1 MPTRTDIIRSKC
13 IADTLWATRYFFYA
27 ENARRFN
34 VGEHHK
40 RIAAAL
46 DRVFSGECTR
56 LIINCPPRYSKT
68 EMLKAFVKKGLAINP
83 ASKYIMLSYS
93 ANLALDNSERI
104 KDAVASEWYQELFPW
119 VHIKRDSHAK
129 QKWYTTDGGGVYAAS
144 SDGQVTGFGAGLVR
158 EETPDDLM
166 PTPQL
171 PTLNSPLPSTLNAQ
185 HSTEDQLSTLNRAKP
200 AQRSTNPWGGA
211 IIIDDP
217 LKPLDASSPVR
228 RQKVNDQFENTI
240 RSRVNDRSTP
250 IIIIM
255 QRLHKQDLCGYLL
268 DLEPTEWEV
277 LSLPALSVDSEGRET
292 ALYPFK
298 HTVAEL
304 HKIKAANRFTFET
317 QYQQNPQAINERL
330 WLFAFDRAKHTAH
343 VAYDPATPLVLSFD
357 FNRNPMT
364 CTLFQHINGQA
375 RGIDCIRLENATTR
389 MVCEEIDRRYGQY
402 HPFYLVTGDCAGR
415 NATTL
420 SLLNNYDVVKAY
432 FGLSRSQMQYS
443 GANPRLADS
452 RYFINSLFEQYD
464 IVFDAER
471 CQPAIFDF
479 ENVLSDD
486 ENRPVKTTR
495 DNIAQQADF
504 LDNVRYYFHRY
515 YKQLQPTY

>member
-1 MPTRTDIIRSKC
+1 MTKNQAIRHC
-13 IADTLWATRYFFYA
+13 ITTDTLFATRYFFYA

-46 DRVFSGECTR
+46 DRVFSGQCTR

-104 KDAVASEWYQELFPW
+104 KDAVASEWYSDIFPW
-119 VHIKRDSHAK
+119 VQIKRDSRSK
-129 QKWYTTDGGGVYAAS
+129 QKWYTTAGGGIYATS
-144 SDGQVTGFGAGLVR
+144 SDGQVTGFGAGLVK
-158 EETPDDLM
+158 EEPAGDF
-166 PTPQL
+166 
-171 PTLNSPLPSTLNAQ
+171 
-185 HSTEDQLSTLNRAKP
+185 EDIDTAN
-200 AQRSTNPWGGA
+200 NVWGGA

-217 LKPLDASSPVR
+217 LKPLDASSPVK

-268 DLEPTEWEV
+268 DLEPDEWEV

-298 HTVAEL
+298 HTVEEL
-304 HKIKAANRFTFET
+304 HKIQAANRFTFET
-317 QYQQNPQAINERL
+317 QYQQNPQAINEKL
-330 WLFAFDRAKHTAH
+330 WLFAFDRRKHTGH
-343 VAYDPATPLVLSFD
+343 VEYDPTAPLVMSWD

-375 RGIDCIRLENATTR
+375 RGIDCIRIENATTR
-389 MVCEEIDRRYGQY
+389 MVCQEIDRKYPGA
-402 HPFYLVTGDCAGR
+402 FFLVTGDVAGK

-432 FGLSRSQMQYS
+432 FNLSRSQMQYS
-443 GANPRLADS
+443 GSNPRLADS

-464 IVFDAER
+464 IVFDSER
-471 CQPAIFDF
+471 CKPAIFDF
-479 ENVLSDD
+479 ENVMADD
-486 ENRPVKTTR
+486 ENKPIKTTR
-495 DNIAQQADF
+495 DNVAQQADF
-504 LDNVRYYFHRY
+504 LDNVRYYFHRF
-515 YKQLQPTY
+515 YKELTPTY

>member
-1 MPTRTDIIRSKC
+1 MPTHHEVIAAKC

-27 ENARRFN
+27 QEHRRFN

-46 DRVFSGECTR
+46 DRVFRGETTR

-104 KDAVASEWYQELFPW
+104 KDSVASDWYRELFPW
-119 VHIKRDSHAK
+119 VEIKRDSHSK
-129 QKWYTTDGGGVYAAS
+129 QKWYTTAGGGIYATS
-144 SDGQVTGFGAGLVR
+144 SDGQVTGFGAGLVK
-158 EETPDDLM
+158 EEGAEDFDIT
-166 PTPQL
+166 T
-171 PTLNSPLPSTLNAQ
+171 NAG
-185 HSTEDQLSTLNRAKP
+185 A
-200 AQRSTNPWGGA
+200 WGGA

-217 LKPLDASSPVR
+217 LKPLDSTSPVR

-268 DLEPTEWEV
+268 DLEPQEWEV
-277 LSLPALSVDSEGRET
+277 LSLPALSVDSDGNEV

-298 HTVAEL
+298 HTVSEL
-304 HKIKAANRFTFET
+304 HKIRSANRFTFET
-317 QYQQNPQAINERL
+317 QYQQNPQAINEKL
-330 WLFAFDRAKHTAH
+330 WLFAFDRAKHTGR
-343 VAYDPATPLVLSFD
+343 VEYDPNYPLVMSWD

-364 CTLFQHINGQA
+364 CTLFQHVNGQA
-375 RGIDCIRLENATTR
+375 RGIECIRIENATTR
-389 MVCEEIDRRYGQY
+389 MVCQEIDRKY
-402 HPFYLVTGDCAGR
+402 HGAFFLVTGDVAGK

-432 FGLSRSQMQYS
+432 FGLSKSQMQYS
-443 GANPRLADS
+443 GSNPRLADS

-464 IVFDAER
+464 IVFDSER
-471 CQPAIFDF
+471 CKPAIFDF
-479 ENVLSDD
+479 ENVLADE

-495 DNIAQQADF
+495 DNVAQQADF
-504 LDNVRYYFHRY
+504 LDNTRYYFHRF
-515 YKQLQPTY
+515 YKELQPNY

>member
-1 MPTRTDIIRSKC
+1 MTKNQAIRHCIMTDM
-13 IADTLWATRYFFYA
+13 LFATRYFFYA

-46 DRVFSGECTR
+46 DRVFSGQCTR

-104 KDAVASEWYQELFPW
+104 KDAVASEWYSDIFPW
-119 VHIKRDSHAK
+119 VQIKRDSRSK
-129 QKWYTTDGGGVYAAS
+129 QKWYTTAGGGIYATS
-144 SDGQVTGFGAGLVR
+144 SDGQVTGFGAGLVK
-158 EETPDDLM
+158 EEPAGDF
-166 PTPQL
+166 
-171 PTLNSPLPSTLNAQ
+171 
-185 HSTEDQLSTLNRAKP
+185 EDIDTAN
-200 AQRSTNPWGGA
+200 NVWGGA

-217 LKPLDASSPVR
+217 LKPLDASSPVK

-268 DLEPTEWEV
+268 DLEPDEWEV

-298 HTVAEL
+298 HTVEEL
-304 HKIKAANRFTFET
+304 HKIQAANRFTFET
-317 QYQQNPQAINERL
+317 QYQQNPQAINEKL
-330 WLFAFDRAKHTAH
+330 WLFAFDRRKHTGH
-343 VAYDPATPLVLSFD
+343 VEYDPTAPLVMSWD

-375 RGIDCIRLENATTR
+375 RGIDCIRIENATTR
-389 MVCEEIDRRYGQY
+389 MVCQEIDRKYPGA
-402 HPFYLVTGDCAGR
+402 FFLVTGDVAGK

-432 FGLSRSQMQYS
+432 FNLSRSQMQYS
-443 GANPRLADS
+443 GSNPRLADS

-464 IVFDAER
+464 IVFDSER
-471 CQPAIFDF
+471 CKPAIFDF
-479 ENVLSDD
+479 ENVMADD
-486 ENRPVKTTR
+486 ENKPIKTTR
-495 DNIAQQADF
+495 DNVAQQADF
-504 LDNVRYYFHRY
+504 LDNVRYYFHRF
-515 YKQLQPTY
+515 YKELTPTY

>member
-1 MPTRTDIIRSKC
+1 MPTKQEVIRNMC
-13 IADTLWATRYFFYA
+13 IADTLFATRYFFYA
-27 ENARRFN
+27 ENHRRFN
-34 VGEHHK
+34 VGEHHR

-46 DRVFSGECTR
+46 DRVFSGQCTR

-104 KDAVASEWYQELFPW
+104 KDAVASEWYTDLFPW
-119 VHIKRDSHAK
+119 VKIKQDSHSK
-129 QKWYTTDGGGVYAAS
+129 QKWYTTAGGGIYATS

-158 EETPDDLM
+158 EDTD
-166 PTPQL
+166 Q
-171 PTLNSPLPSTLNAQ
+171 PSLTDNATKQ
-185 HSTEDQLSTLNRAKP
+185 TSSRDEADIKHSQ
-200 AQRSTNPWGGA
+200 WGGA

-217 LKPLDASSPVR
+217 LKPLDANSPVR

-268 DLEPTEWEV
+268 DLEHNEWEV
-277 LSLPALSVDSEGRET
+277 LSLPALSIDSEGHEV

-298 HTVAEL
+298 HTVEEL
-304 HKIKAANRFTFET
+304 HKIQAANRFTFET

-330 WLFAFDRAKHTAH
+330 WLFAFDRRKHTGH
-343 VAYDPATPLVLSFD
+343 VEYDPTAPLVMSWD

-389 MVCEEIDRRYGQY
+389 MVCQEIDHKYPGA
-402 HPFYLVTGDCAGR
+402 FFLVTGDVAGK

-432 FGLSRSQMQYS
+432 FNLSKAQMQYS
-443 GANPRLADS
+443 GSNPRLADS

-464 IVFDAER
+464 IVFDIDR

-479 ENVLSDD
+479 ENVIADE

-504 LDNVRYYFHRY
+504 LDNVRYYFHRF
-515 YKQLQPTY
+515 YKELQPTY

>member
-1 MPTRTDIIRSKC
+1 MATPQDIIRAKC
-13 IADTLWATRYFFYA
+13 ISDTLFATRYFFKA
-27 ENARRFN
+27 ENGRKFN
-34 VGEHHK
+34 VGEHHR
-40 RIAAAL
+40 RIADKL
-46 DRVFSGECTR
+46 DNVFAGKTKR

-104 KDAVASEWYQELFPW
+104 KDAVSSDWYRDLFPW
-119 VHIKRDSHAK
+119 VVIKKDSHAK
-129 QKWYTTDGGGVYAAS
+129 QKWYTTDGGGVYATS
-144 SDGQVTGFGAGLVR
+144 SDGQVTGFGAGIVK
-158 EETPDDLM
+158 EESEEFDI
-166 PTPQL
+166 
-171 PTLNSPLPSTLNAQ
+171 SSTDG
-185 HSTEDQLSTLNRAKP
+185 T
-200 AQRSTNPWGGA
+200 WGGA

-217 LKPLDASSPVR
+217 LKPLDAASPVK

-268 DLEPTEWEV
+268 ETERNEWDV
-277 LSLPALSVDSEGRET
+277 LSLPALSVDSDTGEEV

-298 HTVAEL
+298 HTVEEL

-317 QYQQNPQAINERL
+317 QYQQNPQAINEKL
-330 WLFAFDRAKHTAH
+330 WLFAFDREKHTGH
-343 VAYDPATPLVLSFD
+343 VEYDENAPLVMSWD

-364 CTLFQHINGQA
+364 CTLFQHIDGQA
-375 RGIDCIRLENATTR
+375 RGIDCIRIENATTR
-389 MVCEEIDRRYGQY
+389 MVCEEIDRRYGKY
-402 HPFYLVTGDCAGR
+402 NPFYLVTGDCAGK

-432 FGLSRSQMQYS
+432 FGLSKSQMQYS
-443 GANPRLADS
+443 GSNPRLADS

-464 IVFDAER
+464 IVFDSER
-471 CQPAIFDF
+471 CKPAIFDF
-479 ENVLSDD
+479 ENVLSDE
-486 ENRPVKTTR
+486 ENRPMKMSR

-504 LDNVRYYFHRY
+504 LDNVRYYFHRF
-515 YKQLQPTY
+515 YKELQPKY

>member
-1 MPTRTDIIRSKC
+1 MTKNQAIRHC
-13 IADTLWATRYFFYA
+13 IMSDTLFATRYFFYA

-46 DRVFSGECTR
+46 DRVFSGQCTR

-104 KDAVASEWYQELFPW
+104 KDAVASEWYSDIFPW
-119 VHIKRDSHAK
+119 VQIKRDSRSK
-129 QKWYTTDGGGVYAAS
+129 QKWYTTAGGGIYATS
-144 SDGQVTGFGAGLVR
+144 SDGQVTGFGAGLVK
-158 EETPDDLM
+158 EEPAGDF
-166 PTPQL
+166 
-171 PTLNSPLPSTLNAQ
+171 
-185 HSTEDQLSTLNRAKP
+185 EDIDTAN
-200 AQRSTNPWGGA
+200 NVWGGA

-217 LKPLDASSPVR
+217 LKPLDASSPVK

-268 DLEPTEWEV
+268 DLEPDEWEV
-277 LSLPALSVDSEGRET
+277 LSLPALSVDSEGREI

-298 HTVAEL
+298 HTVEEL
-304 HKIKAANRFTFET
+304 HKIQAANRFTFET
-317 QYQQNPQAINERL
+317 QYQQNPQAINEKL
-330 WLFAFDRAKHTAH
+330 WLFAFDRRKHTGH
-343 VAYDPATPLVLSFD
+343 VEYDPTSPLVMSWD

-375 RGIDCIRLENATTR
+375 RGIDCIRIENATTR
-389 MVCEEIDRRYGQY
+389 MVCQEIDRKYPGA
-402 HPFYLVTGDCAGR
+402 FFLVTGDVAGK

-432 FGLSRSQMQYS
+432 FNLSRSQMQYS
-443 GANPRLADS
+443 GSNPRLADS

-464 IVFDAER
+464 IVFDIDR

-479 ENVLSDD
+479 ENVIADE

-495 DNIAQQADF
+495 DNVAQQADF
-504 LDNVRYYFHRY
+504 LDNVRYYFHRF
-515 YKQLQPTY
+515 YKELQPTY

>member
-1 MPTRTDIIRSKC
+1 MS
-13 IADTLWATRYFFYA
+13 DTLFATRYFFYA

-46 DRVFSGECTR
+46 DRVFSGQCTR

-104 KDAVASEWYQELFPW
+104 KDAVASEWYSDIFPW
-119 VHIKRDSHAK
+119 VQIKRDSRSK
-129 QKWYTTDGGGVYAAS
+129 QKWYTTAGGGIYATS
-144 SDGQVTGFGAGLVR
+144 SDGQVTGFGAGLVK
-158 EETPDDLM
+158 EEPAGDF
-166 PTPQL
+166 
-171 PTLNSPLPSTLNAQ
+171 
-185 HSTEDQLSTLNRAKP
+185 EDIDTAN
-200 AQRSTNPWGGA
+200 NVWGGA

-217 LKPLDASSPVR
+217 LKPLDASSPVK

-268 DLEPTEWEV
+268 DLEPDEWEV

-298 HTVAEL
+298 HTVEEL
-304 HKIKAANRFTFET
+304 HKIQAANRFTFET
-317 QYQQNPQAINERL
+317 QYQQNPQSINEKL
-330 WLFAFDRAKHTAH
+330 WLFAFDRRKHTGH
-343 VAYDPATPLVLSFD
+343 VEYDPTAPLVMSWD

-364 CTLFQHINGQA
+364 CTLFQHVNGQA
-375 RGIDCIRLENATTR
+375 RGIDCIRIENATTR
-389 MVCEEIDRRYGQY
+389 MVCQEIDRKYPGA
-402 HPFYLVTGDCAGR
+402 FFLVTGDVAGK

-432 FGLSRSQMQYS
+432 FNLSRSQMQYS
-443 GANPRLADS
+443 GSNPRLADS

-464 IVFDAER
+464 IVFDSER
-471 CQPAIFDF
+471 CKPAIFDF
-479 ENVLSDD
+479 ENVMADD
-486 ENRPVKTTR
+486 ENKPIKTTR
-495 DNIAQQADF
+495 DNVAQQADF
-504 LDNVRYYFHRY
+504 LDNVRYYFHRF
-515 YKQLQPTY
+515 YKELQPTY

>member
-1 MPTRTDIIRSKC
+1 MTKQQAIRRMI

-27 ENARRFN
+27 ENGRKFN

-40 RIAAAL
+40 KIAEKL
-46 DRVFSGECTR
+46 DRVFRGECTR

-104 KDAVASEWYQELFPW
+104 KDAVASDWYRDLFPW
-119 VHIKRDSHAK
+119 VQIKKDSHSK
-129 QKWYTTDGGGVYAAS
+129 QKWYTTQGGGIYATS
-144 SDGQVTGFGAGLVR
+144 SDGQVTGFGAGLVKEDK
-158 EETPDDLM
+158 EETFEIK
-166 PTPQL
+166 
-171 PTLNSPLPSTLNAQ
+171 S
-185 HSTEDQLSTLNRAKP
+185 EDGQ
-200 AQRSTNPWGGA
+200 WGGA

-217 LKPLDASSPVR
+217 LKPLDASSPVK

-268 DLEPTEWEV
+268 DLEPDEWEV
-277 LSLPALSVDSEGRET
+277 LSLPALSVDENGNEV

-298 HTVAEL
+298 HTVEEL
-304 HKIKAANRFTFET
+304 HKIRAANRFTFET
-317 QYQQNPQAINERL
+317 QYQQNPKALNEKL
-330 WLFAFDRAKHTAH
+330 WLFAFDRDKHTGH
-343 VAYDPATPLVLSFD
+343 VEYDPNYPLVMSWD

-364 CTLFQHINGQA
+364 CTLFQHVNGQV
-375 RGIDCIRLENATTR
+375 RGIECFRLENATTR
-389 MVCEEIDRRYGQY
+389 MVCQAIAAKY
-402 HPFYLVTGDCAGR
+402 PNAFWLVTGDVAGK

-420 SLLNNYDVVKAY
+420 SLLNNFDVVKNY
-432 FGLSRSQMQYS
+432 FGLTKSQMQYS
-443 GANPRLADS
+443 GTNPRLADS
-452 RYFINSLFEQYD
+452 RYFINALFEQYD
-464 IVFDAER
+464 IVYDIDR
-471 CQPAIFDF
+471 CKPAIFDF
-479 ENVLSDD
+479 ENVLADD
-486 ENRPVKTTR
+486 ENKPVKTNR

-504 LDNVRYYFHRY
+504 LDNNRYYYHRY
-515 YKQLQPTY
+515 FKELQPIY

>member
-1 MPTRTDIIRSKC
+1 MPTQEDIIRNKC

-27 ENARRFN
+27 QEGRRFN
-34 VGEHHK
+34 VGEHHR
-40 RIAAAL
+40 RIAEAL

-104 KDAVASEWYQELFPW
+104 KDSVASEWYQSLFPW
-119 VHIKRDSHAK
+119 VKIKRDSHSK
-129 QKWYTTDGGGVYAAS
+129 QKWYTTAGGGIYATS
-144 SDGQVTGFGAGLVR
+144 SDGQVTGFGAGIVK
-158 EETPDDLM
+158 EESSDDLM
-166 PTPQL
+166 P
-171 PTLNSPLPSTLNAQ
+171 NGDNAQ
-185 HSTEDQLSTLNRAKP
+185 ST
-200 AQRSTNPWGGA
+200 WGGA

-228 RQKVNDQFENTI
+228 RKKVNDQFENTI

-268 DLEPTEWEV
+268 NLEPDEWQV
-277 LSLPALSVDSEGRET
+277 LSLPALSVDSEGREV

-298 HTVAEL
+298 HTVEEL
-304 HKIKAANRFTFET
+304 HKIRMANRFTFET
-317 QYQQNPQAINERL
+317 QYQQNPQAINEKL
-330 WLFAFDRAKHTAH
+330 WLFAFNREKHTGH
-343 VAYDPATPLVLSFD
+343 VAYDPDAPLVMSFD

-364 CTLFQHINGQA
+364 CTLFQHVNGQA

-389 MVCEEIDRRYGQY
+389 MVCEEIDKRYGQY

-443 GANPRLADS
+443 GTNPRLADS

-471 CQPAIFDF
+471 CKPAIFDF
-479 ENVLSDD
+479 ENVLADE
-486 ENRPVKTTR
+486 ENRPVKTAR
-495 DNIAQQADF
+495 ENIAQQADF

-515 YKQLQPTY
+515 YKELQQIQ

>member
-1 MPTRTDIIRSKC
+1 MPTRQEIIRSKC

-46 DRVFSGECTR
+46 DRVFSGQCTR

-104 KDAVASEWYQELFPW
+104 KDAVASEWYTDIFPW
-119 VHIKRDSHAK
+119 VQIKRDSRSK
-129 QKWYTTDGGGVYAAS
+129 QKWYTTAGGGIYATS
-144 SDGQVTGFGAGLVR
+144 SDGQVTGFGAGLVK
-158 EETPDDLM
+158 EEGAGDF
-166 PTPQL
+166 
-171 PTLNSPLPSTLNAQ
+171 
-185 HSTEDQLSTLNRAKP
+185 EDIDTAN
-200 AQRSTNPWGGA
+200 NVWGGA

-217 LKPLDASSPVR
+217 LKPLDASSPVK

-268 DLEPTEWEV
+268 DLEPDEWEV

-298 HTVAEL
+298 HTVEEL
-304 HKIKAANRFTFET
+304 HKIQAANRFTFET
-317 QYQQNPQAINERL
+317 QYQQNPQAINEKL
-330 WLFAFDRAKHTAH
+330 WLFAFDRRKHTGH
-343 VAYDPATPLVLSFD
+343 VEYDPTAPLVMSWD

-375 RGIDCIRLENATTR
+375 RGIDCIRIENATTR
-389 MVCEEIDRRYGQY
+389 MVCQEIDRKYPGA
-402 HPFYLVTGDCAGR
+402 FFLVTGDVAGK

-432 FGLSRSQMQYS
+432 FNLSRSQMQYS
-443 GANPRLADS
+443 GSNPRLADS

-464 IVFDAER
+464 IVFDSER
-471 CQPAIFDF
+471 CKPAIFDF
-479 ENVLSDD
+479 ENVMADD
-486 ENRPVKTTR
+486 ENKPIKTTR
-495 DNIAQQADF
+495 DNVAQQADF
-504 LDNVRYYFHRY
+504 LDNVRYYFHRF
-515 YKQLQPTY
+515 YKELQPTY

>member
-1 MPTRTDIIRSKC
+1 MTKNQAIRHC
-13 IADTLWATRYFFYA
+13 IMSDTLFATRYFFYA

-46 DRVFSGECTR
+46 DRVFSGQCTR

-104 KDAVASEWYQELFPW
+104 KDAVASEWYSDIFPW
-119 VHIKRDSHAK
+119 VQIKRDSRSK
-129 QKWYTTDGGGVYAAS
+129 QKWYTTAGGGIYATS
-144 SDGQVTGFGAGLVR
+144 SDGQVTGFGAGLVK
-158 EETPDDLM
+158 EEPAGDF
-166 PTPQL
+166 
-171 PTLNSPLPSTLNAQ
+171 
-185 HSTEDQLSTLNRAKP
+185 EDIDTAN
-200 AQRSTNPWGGA
+200 NVWGGA

-217 LKPLDASSPVR
+217 LKPLDASSPVK

-268 DLEPTEWEV
+268 DLEPDEWEV

-298 HTVAEL
+298 HTVEEL
-304 HKIKAANRFTFET
+304 HKIQAANRFTFET

-330 WLFAFDRAKHTAH
+330 WLFAFDRRKHTGH
-343 VAYDPATPLVLSFD
+343 VEYDPTAPLVMSWD

-364 CTLFQHINGQA
+364 CTLFQHVNGQA
-375 RGIDCIRLENATTR
+375 RGIDCIRIENATTR
-389 MVCEEIDRRYGQY
+389 MVCQEIDRKYPGA
-402 HPFYLVTGDCAGR
+402 FFLVTGDVAGK

-432 FGLSRSQMQYS
+432 FNLSRSQMQYS
-443 GANPRLADS
+443 GSNPRLADS

-464 IVFDAER
+464 IVFDSER
-471 CQPAIFDF
+471 CKPAIFDF
-479 ENVLSDD
+479 ENVMADD
-486 ENRPVKTTR
+486 ENKPVKTTR
-495 DNIAQQADF
+495 DNVAQQADF
-504 LDNVRYYFHRY
+504 LDNVRYYFHRF
-515 YKQLQPTY
+515 YKELQPTY

>member
-1 MPTRTDIIRSKC
+1 MPTRQEIIRSKC

-46 DRVFSGECTR
+46 DRVFSGQCTR

-104 KDAVASEWYQELFPW
+104 KDAVASEWYSDIFPW
-119 VHIKRDSHAK
+119 VQIKRDSRSK
-129 QKWYTTDGGGVYAAS
+129 QKWYTTAGGGIYATS
-144 SDGQVTGFGAGLVR
+144 SDGQVTGFGAGLVK
-158 EETPDDLM
+158 EEGAEDFDIE
-166 PTPQL
+166 
-171 PTLNSPLPSTLNAQ
+171 SNAG
-185 HSTEDQLSTLNRAKP
+185 A
-200 AQRSTNPWGGA
+200 WGGA

-217 LKPLDASSPVR
+217 LKPLDASSPVK

-268 DLEPTEWEV
+268 DLEPDEWEV

-298 HTVAEL
+298 HTVEEL
-304 HKIKAANRFTFET
+304 HKIQAANRFTFET
-317 QYQQNPQAINERL
+317 QYQQNPQAINEKL
-330 WLFAFDRAKHTAH
+330 WLFAFDRRKHTGH
-343 VAYDPATPLVLSFD
+343 VEYDPTSPLVMSWD

-375 RGIDCIRLENATTR
+375 RGIDCIRIENATTR
-389 MVCEEIDRRYGQY
+389 MVCQEIDHKYPGA
-402 HPFYLVTGDCAGR
+402 FFLVTGDVAGK

-432 FGLSRSQMQYS
+432 FNLSRSQMQYS
-443 GANPRLADS
+443 GSNPRLADS

-464 IVFDAER
+464 IVFDSER
-471 CQPAIFDF
+471 CKPAIFDF
-479 ENVLSDD
+479 ENVMADD
-486 ENRPVKTTR
+486 ENKPIKTTR
-495 DNIAQQADF
+495 DNVAQQADF
-504 LDNVRYYFHRY
+504 LDNVRYYFHRF
-515 YKQLQPTY
+515 YKELTPTY

>member
-1 MPTRTDIIRSKC
+1 MTKNQAIRHC
-13 IADTLWATRYFFYA
+13 IMTDTLFATRYFFYA

-46 DRVFSGECTR
+46 DRVFSGQCTR

-104 KDAVASEWYQELFPW
+104 KDAVASEWYSDIFPW
-119 VHIKRDSHAK
+119 VQIKRDSRSK
-129 QKWYTTDGGGVYAAS
+129 QKWYTTAGGGIYATS
-144 SDGQVTGFGAGLVR
+144 SDGQVTGFGAGLVK
-158 EETPDDLM
+158 EEPAGDF
-166 PTPQL
+166 
-171 PTLNSPLPSTLNAQ
+171 
-185 HSTEDQLSTLNRAKP
+185 EDIDTAN
-200 AQRSTNPWGGA
+200 NVWGGA

-217 LKPLDASSPVR
+217 LKPLDASSPVK

-268 DLEPTEWEV
+268 DLEPDEWEV

-298 HTVAEL
+298 HTVEEL
-304 HKIKAANRFTFET
+304 HKIQAANRFTFET
-317 QYQQNPQAINERL
+317 QYQQNPQAINEKL
-330 WLFAFDRAKHTAH
+330 WLFAFDRRKHTGH
-343 VAYDPATPLVLSFD
+343 VEYDPTAPLVMSWD

-375 RGIDCIRLENATTR
+375 RGIDCIRIENATTR
-389 MVCEEIDRRYGQY
+389 MVCQEIDRKYPGA
-402 HPFYLVTGDCAGR
+402 FFLVTGDVAGK

-432 FGLSRSQMQYS
+432 FNLSRSQMQYS
-443 GANPRLADS
+443 GSNPRLADS

-464 IVFDAER
+464 IVFDSER
-471 CQPAIFDF
+471 CKPAIFDF
-479 ENVLSDD
+479 ENVMADD
-486 ENRPVKTTR
+486 ENKPVKTTR
-495 DNIAQQADF
+495 DNVAQQADF
-504 LDNVRYYFHRY
+504 LDNVRYYFHRF
-515 YKQLQPTY
+515 YKELQPTY